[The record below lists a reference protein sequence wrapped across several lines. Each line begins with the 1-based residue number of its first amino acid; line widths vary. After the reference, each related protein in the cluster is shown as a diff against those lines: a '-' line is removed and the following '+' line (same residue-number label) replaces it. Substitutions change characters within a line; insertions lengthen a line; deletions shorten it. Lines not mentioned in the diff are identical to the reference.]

1 MPRKSHKMAKKFRI
15 IKKDTAIKSKP
26 NVHHTI
32 RRQVPEYAR
41 ISITTRFKN
50 L

>member
-1 MPRKSHKMAKKFRI
+1 MSRKSHKMAKKFRI
-15 IKKDTAIKSKP
+15 KIDERIESKP
-26 NVHHTI
+26 IVHHTI
-32 RRQVPEYAR
+32 GRQVPEYVR